1 MVSKIKKNSVK
12 NKDNSYAKR
21 LYTCGVIATG
31 LFIIIIAHLA
41 FIQFVEGKELS
52 EKAYKQQVKNKIIS
66 PSRGTIYDANGEM
79 LAQSIAVDTISLNPE
94 KVVYANSKDVE
105 DEVIAEGISS
115 IFDIT
120 YEEMLDKLK
129 QNKSVIVIEKK
140 VEKEK
145 VDKLKKWMTEKGITA
160 GINIDEDFKR
170 YYPYG
175 SLASNLIG
183 FCGTDNSGQTG
194 IEQRWD
200 DVLTGVAGKMVTA
213 LNVKKQAI
221 TDDYEQYVASENG
234 SDIYLTID
242 TKIQATA
249 EKYLEQA
256 MVENPTATSGNVI
269 IMNPQTGEIL
279 AMATNPKYDLNSPSS
294 YLSTGYTEDEWKAL
308 AAEEKSA
315 ALLNV
320 WKNRSVSGTYEPG
333 STFKLITAAVGLEEG
348 LVQTDTVN
356 DFNCTGSYVVAIE
369 NDEPVE
375 ISCWRQNPHGGQTLR
390 NALCNSCNPAFMQL
404 GQRIGVST
412 LYKYFQAFGLFEP
425 LGNDIAK
432 SYKGIFNKLEDMG
445 PVELATTSFGQRF
458 EISPLQLIT
467 AVSAICNDGKLV
479 KPKIVKQIKNTDTGS
494 IEVVESEVVRQVI
507 SKDTADKVKNMMLS
521 VVTDGTGRN
530 AKVAGYSIGGKS
542 GTSEPRP
549 GKEEEG
555 YVASFIAASPIENTQ
570 VVVLVALHGLQGHV
584 DHQGGQVAGPVA
596 AQILSE
602 VLPHLGIESTSKT
615 EEVQEV
621 DESLRTVP
629 NVKDL
634 TVSEAR
640 EQLGNLGFNV
650 ICNSTLDPNT
660 ALVVDQVPKYGI
672 ALKEGSIVCLYT
684 SAEDTRNKT
693 IVPNVKDM
701 TPEQALNSLRTKN
714 LNIQI
719 DGEQGIVVSQD
730 PTYETE
736 VEEGTVVHVVIKEKL
751 KDGQ

>member
-1 MVSKIKKNSVK
+1 
-12 NKDNSYAKR
+12 
-21 LYTCGVIATG
+21 
-31 LFIIIIAHLA
+31 
-41 FIQFVEGKELS
+41 
-52 EKAYKQQVKNKIIS
+52 
-66 PSRGTIYDANGEM
+66 
-79 LAQSIAVDTISLNPE
+79 
-94 KVVYANSKDVE
+94 
-105 DEVIAEGISS
+105 
-115 IFDIT
+115 
-120 YEEMLDKLK
+120 
-129 QNKSVIVIEKK
+129 
-140 VEKEK
+140 
-145 VDKLKKWMTEKGITA
+145 
-160 GINIDEDFKR
+160 
-170 YYPYG
+170 
-175 SLASNLIG
+175 
-183 FCGTDNSGQTG
+183 
-194 IEQRWD
+194 
-200 DVLTGVAGKMVTA
+200 
-213 LNVKKQAI
+213 
-221 TDDYEQYVASENG
+221 
-234 SDIYLTID
+234 
-242 TKIQATA
+242 
-249 EKYLEQA
+249 

-494 IEVVESEVVRQVI
+494 IEVVETEVVRQVI

>member
-1 MVSKIKKNSVK
+1 
-12 NKDNSYAKR
+12 
-21 LYTCGVIATG
+21 
-31 LFIIIIAHLA
+31 
-41 FIQFVEGKELS
+41 
-52 EKAYKQQVKNKIIS
+52 
-66 PSRGTIYDANGEM
+66 
-79 LAQSIAVDTISLNPE
+79 
-94 KVVYANSKDVE
+94 
-105 DEVIAEGISS
+105 
-115 IFDIT
+115 
-120 YEEMLDKLK
+120 
-129 QNKSVIVIEKK
+129 
-140 VEKEK
+140 
-145 VDKLKKWMTEKGITA
+145 
-160 GINIDEDFKR
+160 
-170 YYPYG
+170 
-175 SLASNLIG
+175 
-183 FCGTDNSGQTG
+183 
-194 IEQRWD
+194 
-200 DVLTGVAGKMVTA
+200 
-213 LNVKKQAI
+213 
-221 TDDYEQYVASENG
+221 
-234 SDIYLTID
+234 
-242 TKIQATA
+242 
-249 EKYLEQA
+249 
-256 MVENPTATSGNVI
+256 
-269 IMNPQTGEIL
+269 
-279 AMATNPKYDLNSPSS
+279 
-294 YLSTGYTEDEWKAL
+294 
-308 AAEEKSA
+308 
-315 ALLNV
+315 
-320 WKNRSVSGTYEPG
+320 
-333 STFKLITAAVGLEEG
+333 
-348 LVQTDTVN
+348 
-356 DFNCTGSYVVAIE
+356 
-369 NDEPVE
+369 
-375 ISCWRQNPHGGQTLR
+375 
-390 NALCNSCNPAFMQL
+390 
-404 GQRIGVST
+404 
-412 LYKYFQAFGLFEP
+412 
-425 LGNDIAK
+425 
-432 SYKGIFNKLEDMG
+432 
-445 PVELATTSFGQRF
+445 
-458 EISPLQLIT
+458 
-467 AVSAICNDGKLV
+467 
-479 KPKIVKQIKNTDTGS
+479 
-494 IEVVESEVVRQVI
+494 
-507 SKDTADKVKNMMLS
+507 MMLS